1 VHRACHG
8 GRVVAGQRHPQVVGG
23 AGGVAGE
30 QHALERRLPLAEARL
45 ERLALPGEAG
55 GLGTQAASVGLQ
67 PGERAVGLR
76 DRALGGAQRV
86 ARFLARAFLF
96 LELARERVDAAAQ
109 RLQILLARLAERVD
123 EKEREER
130 GEGAL
135 QALAF
140 PWLATAARRR
150 ESSAGSPR

>member
-1 VHRACHG
+1 VHRARHR
-8 GRVVAGQRHPQVVGG
+8 GRIVAGQRHPQVVRR

-30 QHALERRLPLAEARL
+30 QHALERRLALAKARF
-45 ERLALPGEAG
+45 ERLALLGEAG
-55 GLGTQAASVGLQ
+55 GFGAQAPALRLE

-109 RLQILLARLAERVD
+109 RLEILLARLAERID